1 MIKGIKKMILGLL
14 NAVYKVINFLNLQLA
29 LLVSVIGVVLMITG
43 TFENNPSVLIGFY
56 IALGV
61 SVLLGVVGGICKLFG
76 LKKKDKTKQ
85 GVQIV
90 GVDNDT
96 VGNTDAEIPVKTE
109 SVPQQPPVQ
118 TTYPRCY
125 AVRQNP
131 KYVMAEYEDRFV
143 LYYKGANGLVKV
155 RTDFK

>member
-14 NAVYKVINFLNLQLA
+14 NAVYKVVNFLNLQLA

-61 SVLLGVVGGICKLFG
+61 SVLLGVVGGVCKLFG
-76 LKKKDKTKQ
+76 IRKKDKTKQ

-90 GVDNDT
+90 GVDSDA
-96 VGNTDAEIPVKTE
+96 NTIKDAEQPVATQ
-109 SVPQQPPVQ
+109 SVSHKPPVQ
-118 TTYPRCY
+118 TAYPRCY
-125 AVRQNP
+125 AVKQNP
-131 KYVMAEYEDRFV
+131 KYIMAEYEDRYV